1 MTGKPARPERWAA
14 RGDDAAVLK
23 LEIPPDLVRER
34 TFEISCAMTV
44 RPVAGAESPWHEL
57 RVSADGE
64 IQWSRRIATARG
76 EPYDGLDVRFRRTL
90 APGQRLV
97 LLAQVNGAGVRR
109 RSLELEADECGDGG

>member
-1 MTGKPARPERWAA
+1 MTGKPARPERWVA
-14 RGDDAAVLK
+14 RGEDAAVLK

-90 APGQRLV
+90 GPGQRLV